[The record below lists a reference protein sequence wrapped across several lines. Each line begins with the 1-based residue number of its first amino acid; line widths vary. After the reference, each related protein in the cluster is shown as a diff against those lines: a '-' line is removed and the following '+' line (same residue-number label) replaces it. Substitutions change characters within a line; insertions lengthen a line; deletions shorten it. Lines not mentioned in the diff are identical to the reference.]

1 MFHMFQSI
9 CQVNAIE
16 THTSRE
22 QRQTALPKC
31 SARKMDFTFAEFFG
45 SSLLFHVLGCYSD
58 DVELLI
64 PGFLS
69 ILNRDHNSAF
79 LIDFLQNLN

>member
-22 QRQTALPKC
+22 HRKTALPKG

-45 SSLLFHVLGCYSD
+45 SSLLFHVLGCHSD

-64 PGFLS
+64 PGFLY
-69 ILNRDHNSAF
+69 ILNKDHNSAF
-79 LIDFLQNLN
+79 LIDFLRNLN